1 MLTYHFKIGQDH
13 LLFRAKSYQNAKIKA
28 KKEACAKNLHL
39 EYIGFSYGTFGKLYF
54 TSKIYKFKGMKH
66 SVHMKL
72 LSRDKN
78 DIYELENADYEGI
91 YYKAKRE
98 ELEEVR

>member
-13 LLFRAKSYQNAKIKA
+13 VLFRAKSYQNALVKA
-28 KKEACAKNLHL
+28 KKEASSNPLPL

-54 TSKIYKFKGMKH
+54 SNKIFKFKGMKH
-66 SVHMKL
+66 SVHMRL
-72 LSRDKN
+72 LSLDK
-78 DIYELENADYEGI
+78 DGIYELENANYGGI
-91 YYKAKRE
+91 FYKAKRE